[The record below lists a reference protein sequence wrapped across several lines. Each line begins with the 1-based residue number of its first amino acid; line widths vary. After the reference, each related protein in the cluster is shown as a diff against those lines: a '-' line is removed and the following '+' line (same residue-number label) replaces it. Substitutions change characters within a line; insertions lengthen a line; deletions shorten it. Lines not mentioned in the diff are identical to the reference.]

1 MSTTQPQPP
10 GAPEQ
15 ASSPKRHSPW
25 IWISAFLAVVAV
37 GLGIWAYSAQSDLD
51 STQQDV
57 DELQAQVDQSKESG
71 STILAT
77 VKAAFQDL
85 TDQLGATNEDLANTE
100 QELKDAQA
108 SAEKAAQDAA
118 TAVEGSTEQAQATAK
133 EAESKATVAADCAKA
148 YAGAFG
154 ALFEGDSVR
163 DQASVVKGQLHDI
176 SATCK
181 TALSGS

>member
-10 GAPEQ
+10 VAPEQ
-15 ASSPKRHSPW
+15 ASSHKRRNPW
-25 IWISAFLAVVAV
+25 IWISALLAVVAV

-57 DELQAQVDQSKESG
+57 ADLQAQVDKSKETG
-71 STILAT
+71 STVLAT

-85 TDQLGATNEDLANTE
+85 SAQLGATNQDLAGTK
-100 QELKDAQA
+100 QELADAQA
-108 SAEKAAQDAA
+108 SAEKAAQDASN
-118 TAVEGSTEQAQATAK
+118 AVKGSTEEAQAKAQ
-133 EAESKATVAADCAKA
+133 EAESKATVAADCAKS

-163 DQASVVKGQLHDI
+163 AQAATVKQQLQDI

>member
-10 GAPEQ
+10 VAPQ
-15 ASSPKRHSPW
+15 SQGSRKRHNPW
-25 IWISAFLAVVAV
+25 IWISALLAVVAV
-37 GLGIWAYSAQSDLD
+37 GLGIWAYQSQSDLD
-51 STQQDV
+51 NANDDV
-57 DELQAQVDQSKESG
+57 AQLQAQVDQSKETG
-71 STILAT
+71 STVLAT
-77 VKAAFQDL
+77 VKGAFQSL
-85 TDQLGATNEDLANTE
+85 SAELGATQQDLADTK
-100 QELKDAQA
+100 QQLQDAQA

-118 TAVEGSTEQAQATAK
+118 AAVKGSKEEAQARAQ
-133 EAESKATVAADCAKA
+133 EAQAKATVAADCAKS

-163 DQASVVKGQLHDI
+163 AQAATVRQQLQDI

>member
-10 GAPEQ
+10 VAPEQ
-15 ASSPKRHSPW
+15 ASSHKRRNPW
-25 IWISAFLAVVAV
+25 IWISALLAVVAV

-57 DELQAQVDQSKESG
+57 DDLQAQVDQSKETG
-71 STILAT
+71 STVLAT
-77 VKAAFQDL
+77 IKGAFQDL
-85 TDQLGATNEDLANTE
+85 TAQLGATNEDLAATT
-100 QELKDAQA
+100 QELSEAQA

-118 TAVEGSTEQAQATAK
+118 TAVEGSTEQAQAKAQ

-163 DQASVVKGQLHDI
+163 EQATAVKGQLQDI

-181 TALSGS
+181 TALQGS